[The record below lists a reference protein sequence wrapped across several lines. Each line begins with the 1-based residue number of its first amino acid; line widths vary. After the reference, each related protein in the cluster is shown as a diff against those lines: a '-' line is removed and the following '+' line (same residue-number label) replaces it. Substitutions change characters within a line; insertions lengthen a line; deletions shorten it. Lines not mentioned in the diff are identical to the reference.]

1 MVSGG
6 VGEALGFKDGMRRGP
21 VSSIV
26 RVVNGATGQPSASR
40 PTRFLKTEAPSGS
53 PLFPKLARDDASCGR
68 GRRFVRRSNEAKLA
82 AGLPRTHVRVSGTTA
97 RGEASAGPRG
107 LRGFSELA
115 ACETLGRPAKRSL
128 WLYEGRAR

>member
-82 AGLPRTHVRVSGTTA
+82 AGLPRTQSVCLGLRLAA
-97 RGEASAGPRG
+97 RPPRAHEASAV
-107 LRGFSELA
+107 FQS
-115 ACETLGRPAKRSL
+115 
-128 WLYEGRAR
+128 